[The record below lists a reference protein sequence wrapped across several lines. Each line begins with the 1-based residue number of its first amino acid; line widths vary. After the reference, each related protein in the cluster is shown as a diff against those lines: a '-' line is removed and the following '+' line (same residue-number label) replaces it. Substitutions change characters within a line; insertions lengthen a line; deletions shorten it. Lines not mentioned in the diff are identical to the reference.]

1 MKDKHFG
8 WLLFLL
14 ATVLLIPGLGNTTLW
29 IYDEVRN
36 AECAREMYE
45 RGDWIVPTFNGDLRA
60 VKPPL
65 HYYFMFGGFRLFG
78 VTEWGARFFSA
89 VFGILTVMV
98 TYFFT
103 SRFSGRRHGLITGLV
118 LLSSTHY
125 LFQFRL
131 SVPDPYL
138 IFFNVLALFSGYA
151 FFREGKSKWLY
162 LCALALGLG
171 TLAKGPVAIALPGL
185 AIFAWLLWEKQW
197 KKLLDYR
204 ILLAGLLCLAV
215 AIPWYYL
222 VDRATDG
229 AFTRGF
235 FIDNNI
241 NRFSS
246 TLEGH
251 GGIFLLIPMFIFL
264 GMLPSSVFVVE
275 AFKKSTRVFQ
285 DPFLKFAV
293 AAVAAYLVFYSF
305 SGTKLPNYP
314 FPSYPFLAIILGNY
328 LLGIWDQAKVK
339 WYPLVLLV
347 LITLAIPVGAYLGI
361 KQETATSADAWMAVF
376 AFLLV
381 IGAVLALYF
390 AIQKKGPRVLGSLFI
405 FYLVFHLFFLHLLYP
420 GLYRQN
426 PLNKTIDTV
435 KQFEVVVGYK
445 NFHPSYTFYLPK
457 RIPEFDN
464 VDSVQ
469 HFISHKKVL
478 IITRTEY
485 LQELEGLGLKE
496 MARHHDLFELPT
508 TVILTSSG
516 DQ

>member
-1 MKDKHFG
+1 MNQRNYS
-8 WLLFLL
+8 WLILVL
-14 ATVLLIPGLGNTTLW
+14 AAILLIPGLGNTTLW

-45 RGDWIVPTFNGDLRA
+45 RGDWIVPTFNGELRA

-89 VFGILTVMV
+89 IFGILTVMV

-103 SRFSGRRHGLITGLV
+103 ARFSSRRHGLLTALV

-151 FFREGKSKWLY
+151 FFREGKSRWIY

-171 TLAKGPVAIALPGL
+171 TLAKGPVAIALPGIG
-185 AIFAWLLWEKQW
+185 IFAWIIWEKQW

-215 AIPWYYL
+215 AIPWYVL

-251 GGIFLLIPMFIFL
+251 GGIFLLIPLFIFL
-264 GMLPSSVFVVE
+264 GMLPASVFVGE
-275 AFKKSTRVFQ
+275 AFRKRLPVLR

-293 AAVAAYLVFYSF
+293 AALGAYLVFYSF

-328 LLGIWDQAKVK
+328 LLSLLENEKMR
-339 WYPLVLLV
+339 WYPLAILV
-347 LITLAIPVGAYLGI
+347 LITIAIPIGAYFGI
-361 KQETATSADAWMAVF
+361 RQETETRPEAWMALF
-376 AFLLV
+376 ALLLV
-381 IGAVLALYF
+381 AGAVMALYF
-390 AIQKKGPRVLGSLFI
+390 TLKKKASRALGSLFI
-405 FYLVFHLFFLHLLYP
+405 FYLVFHLFFLHFLYP
-420 GLYRQN
+420 GLYRHN
-426 PLNKTIDTV
+426 PLNKTIETV
-435 KQFEVVVGYK
+435 RQYEQVIGYK
-445 NFHPSYTFYLPK
+445 NFHPSYTFYLPNRVPDFEK
-457 RIPEFDN
+457 
-464 VDSVQ
+464 VDSLKEHIQ
-469 HFISHKKVL
+469 GKKVL

-485 LQELEGLGLKE
+485 LKELEGLPLKE
-496 MARHHDLFELPT
+496 IARHHDLFELPT
-508 TVILTSSG
+508 TVLLTNH
-516 DQ
+516 